1 MMNDINNLFFELI
14 QVAIGTRICLSHTPS
29 ADEWGELYAMAKK
42 QSLVG
47 VCFAAVQRLSG
58 VEDSINHKPLTIN
71 LPEMNYLRWMGMAVK
86 IQQRNES
93 VTRDVARVRE
103 HFEAQ
108 GMDMVLLKG
117 QGNLCNYPENLRGL
131 RTPGDIDAWVMPK
144 GFGDM
149 PVKERMKNDEWFLRW
164 LWKKDKSIRHCYIH
178 VVYPQIIDPSTGYFD
193 SAQHKSGIDTEVEV
207 HFRPSYL
214 NSPIRNRRFQRW
226 MMGEA
231 PKQVVHKVLLPSN
244 VGDRAVEVA
253 VPTAEFNVVYQ
264 LSHLYR
270 HIFDDGLGLRQVL
283 DYYFALQSFKR
294 ECSKIDR
301 ELSVNAIIDKLGMKR
316 FAQALMYVLQS
327 HLGLEEKYL
336 LCEPD
341 PEAGAFLL
349 EEIMM
354 AGNFGHYDTREKVAK
369 HENGVQRL
377 LRRQKRNMRFFGQ
390 YAEEVICV
398 PIYRVYQEWWRMKM
412 NLRCK

>member
-1 MMNDINNLFFELI
+1 MNQLFFELI
-14 QVAIGTRICLSHTPS
+14 RVAIGTQETLSRPPS
-29 ADEWGELYAMAKK
+29 NGEWKQLFAMAKK

-47 VCFAAVQRLSG
+47 VCFAAVQKLNSSNTSNTSNLS
-58 VEDSINHKPLTIN
+58 ELQYLT
-71 LPEMNYLRWMGMAVK
+71 WMGMAAK
-86 IQQRNES
+86 IQQRNEV

-117 QGNLCNYPENLRGL
+117 QGNLCNYPEHLRGL

-144 GFGDM
+144 GFENM
-149 PVKERMKNDEWFLRW
+149 SVKERMKNDEWFLRW

-178 VVYPQIIDPSTGYFD
+178 VVYPQIVDPSTG
-193 SAQHKSGIDTEVEV
+193 SGEATEVEV

-214 NSPIRNRRFQRW
+214 NSPIKNRRFQRW
-226 MMGEA
+226 MMKEA
-231 PKQVVHKVLLPSN
+231 PKQIVHKVLLPSYG
-244 VGDRAVEVA
+244 GDKAVEVA

-283 DYYFALQSFKR
+283 DYYFALLSFKR
-294 ECSKIDR
+294 ECPQIDR
-301 ELSVNAIIDKLGMKR
+301 ELSVNALIDRLGMKR
-316 FAQALMYVLQS
+316 FAQALMYVIQS
-327 HLGLEEKYL
+327 QLGLEEKYL

-341 PEAGAFLL
+341 PKAGAFLL

-354 AGNFGHYDTREKVAK
+354 AGNFGHYDEREKVAK
-369 HENGVQRL
+369 QENGVQRL
-377 LRRQKRNMRFFGQ
+377 MRRQKRNMRFFGQ
-390 YAEEVICV
+390 YAEEVISV
-398 PIYRVYQEWWRMKM
+398 PIYRVYQEWWRLKM
-412 NLRCK
+412 NWKCK